1 LGEKMAGKIPFLGTG
16 WAFPPTFDKAKKTV
30 LMTSDEDDINCSLEI
45 LLSTSLGERIMQ
57 PTYGCD
63 LKPLLF
69 DPIDTSLKAYMKD
82 LIKTAILYHEPRIK
96 LNNIKLEDRPNDGV
110 IEISLEYTIRST
122 NSRYNFVY
130 PFYLNEGTNISR

>member
-1 LGEKMAGKIPFLGTG
+1 MAGKIPFLGTG
-16 WAFPPTFDKAKKTV
+16 WAFPPTFDKAKKSV

>member
-1 LGEKMAGKIPFLGTG
+1 MAGKIPFLGTG